1 MSNTKLLE
9 PVCWMVYWLCFIF
22 CIGYGDNMI
31 YPLKPE
37 NLDLAAL
44 DFGLQDK
51 NSKKLLYEYTIRVFP
66 DGTKIIKK

>member
-1 MSNTKLLE
+1 
-9 PVCWMVYWLCFIF
+9 
-22 CIGYGDNMI
+22 MI

-37 NLDLAAL
+37 NLDLEAL